1 MFGEMRKK
9 LPHSLIRD
17 DIQCYDYLSD
27 KYREMIMRNDKNEIK
42 HRHGYLRSIIGKDY
56 EP

>member
-1 MFGEMRKK
+1 MREH
-9 LPHSLIRD
+9 LPYGLIKENV
-17 DIQCYDYLSD
+17 QCYDYLSD
-27 KYREMIMRNDKNEIK
+27 KYQEMLMRNERAKVK